1 MRRLE
6 NFIGAA
12 AAAPEGPQYSTI
24 LDPATEEPIALA
36 PRSRETEVDRAVR
49 AAKDAAP
56 IWRQSTP
63 ADRAQALLRIADDVE
78 RAAQEFADL
87 EVANTGKPRE
97 LTLNEEI
104 APAVDQLRFFA
115 GAARTMAGR
124 PEGEY
129 LAGYTSSVRR
139 EPVGVCAQITPWNYP
154 LQMAVWKLGP
164 ALATGNTVV
173 LKPAETTPLTT
184 LRLAAVAARHLP
196 PGTLN
201 VICGDRDTGALLAAH
216 PEVEMVSL
224 TGSVRAGREVA
235 AAAGPALK
243 RLHLEL
249 GGNAPAIVFPDAR
262 LDAAAEGITEAG
274 FFNAGQD
281 CVAASRLLIHEDI
294 LDDLLGRLVERAKA
308 TRTGPP
314 SDPAADYGP
323 LNNAAQLARVTGLIA
338 RAPAYAKV
346 LTGGERVKRS
356 GYFFPPTVITDLRQ
370 DDELVQEEIFGPV
383 LTVQSFASADEALAL
398 ANGVPQGLAASVWT
412 THRPTAKR
420 FARDLAA
427 GCVWI
432 NTHLRFAAEMPHGG
446 CKESGY
452 GKDLS
457 GYALE
462 DHTRIK
468 HVMEAD

>member
-12 AAAPEGPQYSTI
+12 AAAPEGSQYSTI

-129 LAGYTSSVRR
+129 LAGYTSSVSR

-164 ALATGNTVV
+164 AIATGNTVV

-262 LDAAAEGITEAG
+262 LDAAAEGITQAG

-281 CVAASRLLIHEDI
+281 CVAASRVLIHEDI

-323 LNNAAQLARVTGLIA
+323 LNNAAQLARMAGLIA

-356 GYFFPPTVITDLRQ
+356 GYFFAPTVITGLRQ

>member
-63 ADRAQALLRIADDVE
+63 ADRAQALLRIADEVE

-97 LTLNEEI
+97 LTLTEEI

-115 GAARTMAGR
+115 GAARTMVGR

-294 LDDLLGRLVERAKA
+294 LDDLLGRLVERAEA

-314 SDPAADYGP
+314 SDPAAEYGP

-356 GYFFPPTVITDLRQ
+356 GYFFPPTVITGLRQ